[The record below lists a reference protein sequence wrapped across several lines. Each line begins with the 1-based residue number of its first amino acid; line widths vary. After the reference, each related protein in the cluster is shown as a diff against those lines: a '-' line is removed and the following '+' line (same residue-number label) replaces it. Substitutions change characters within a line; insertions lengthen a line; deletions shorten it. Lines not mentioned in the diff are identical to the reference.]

1 MTRVLLLTVLGL
13 GAVFGFA
20 SGVRHLRHA
29 EYGWG
34 PPWMEGSRMYSSR
47 MDAMA
52 EACVRA
58 ARSATPNA
66 PTPAATPAATP
77 APPP

>member
-13 GAVFGFA
+13 GAVFGFT
-20 SGVRHLRHA
+20 SGIRHLQHG
-29 EYGWG
+29 ENGWG

-52 EACVRA
+52 DACVRA
-58 ARSATPNA
+58 ARGVTA
-66 PTPAATPAATP
+66 PAVSPANGGTPAAP
-77 APPP
+77 

>member
-1 MTRVLLLTVLGL
+1 MPRVLLLVVLGL
-13 GAVFGFA
+13 GTVFGFA
-20 SGVRHLRHA
+20 SGFRHMRHD

-34 PPWMEGSRMYSSR
+34 PPPWATQAPGGMQSR

-58 ARSATPNA
+58 ARGA
-66 PTPAATPAATP
+66 PLPGATPATP
-77 APPP
+77 GAPAAP

>member
-1 MTRVLLLTVLGL
+1 MGRVLLLTVLGF
-13 GAVFGFA
+13 GAIFGFA
-20 SGVRHLRHA
+20 SGVRHMTHG

-34 PPWMEGSRMYSSR
+34 PPWNRQAR

-58 ARSATPNA
+58 ARNQA
-66 PTPAATPAATP
+66 P
-77 APPP
+77 APPGAPSAP